1 MYEYA
6 PAPPLC
12 LTKFRVILTKA
23 NQDSSE
29 GQESNER
36 PWNGSKNDVDI
47 QIIHLELLFNLTRM
61 LAKLERG
68 PSVSWMTL
76 ASGEKTKSSST
87 ISRSQVK
94 NSKSHDTSWVQDLIK
109 RYNKLPLTRALL
121 LMHTTQIQDTSKETA
136 QQNLQVRLT
145 EQKKKRGEISQ
156 CPHPLHTSPHHLP
169 PSPPS
174 TQGRGILRVNEHSKT
189 FEDISYLMT
198 VSMLVFVFKDL
209 KYVVI

>member
-6 PAPPLC
+6 PAPPLR
-12 LTKFRVILTKA
+12 LTKFRAILTKA

-29 GQESNER
+29 GQESSEK
-36 PWNGSKNDVDI
+36 PWSSSKNDVDI

-61 LAKLERG
+61 LAKLEHG

-87 ISRSQVK
+87 ISRSQGK
-94 NSKSHDTSWVQDLIK
+94 NSKSQDTSWVEDLIK
-109 RYNKLPLTRALL
+109 KYNKLPLTRALL

-156 CPHPLHTSPHHLP
+156 YPHPLHTT
-169 PSPPS
+169 SPPPPPC
-174 TQGRGILRVNEHSKT
+174 TQGRGILRVNGQ
-189 FEDISYLMT
+189 FA
-198 VSMLVFVFKDL
+198 
-209 KYVVI
+209 